1 MFLERTQE
9 DKIMRQ
15 KPKEKK
21 KQTKTKSL
29 GNTFLKSNMSNTG
42 PKSLVERQI
51 YATDEREKQ

>member
-1 MFLERTQE
+1 MQ
-9 DKIMRQ
+9 Q
-15 KPKEKK
+15 KLKEI

-29 GNTFLKSNMSNTG
+29 GKTFLKGSMSNTG